1 MNVTEITPLESLA
14 QHSLRQHIE
23 MVELLRPLQLQ
34 LETPSHEAV
43 TQFNVLFSS
52 LQQKMRITDTNLV
65 NVLQK
70 AVFPASI
77 TELLGQRQLLQKEII
92 QMVRQSASRANSVKS
107 LMASEIQSVRNGRKA
122 LNGYKIQ
129 SDRQG
134 KIVNRTS

>member
-92 QMVRQSASRANSVKS
+92 QMVRQSASRATSVKS
-107 LMASEIQSVRNGRKA
+107 LMANEIQSVRNGRKA